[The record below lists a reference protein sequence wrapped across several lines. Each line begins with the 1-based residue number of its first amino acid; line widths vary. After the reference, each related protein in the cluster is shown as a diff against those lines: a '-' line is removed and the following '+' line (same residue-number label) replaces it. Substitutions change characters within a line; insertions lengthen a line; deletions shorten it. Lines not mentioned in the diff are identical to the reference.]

1 MERAK
6 LNGVELEYET
16 GGGGEPLLLISP
28 MVAGA
33 FLPFMAAPE
42 LTSRY
47 RLIRYHRRGWAGS
60 THTAVPARIE
70 DHAADAAA
78 LLDRLGVARAH
89 VAGHSSGAVIT
100 LQLAHSRPDL
110 VHTATLLEPA
120 IMCVPAAASLFEQ
133 AAPAFEAY
141 QRGEHESAVLG
152 FLSLVSGLDRATC
165 RRVID
170 ATVPGGVAQVTRDA
184 DTVFRDELP
193 SLGAWEFGAE
203 EAAAITQPVLSVLGA
218 DTGQL
223 WVEVAALA
231 RSWFPQ
237 REELVVEHVGHLL
250 QMQSA
255 VPVARGIAEFL
266 GRHPMLTAEAGG
278 ARLAGGRAAG

>member
-1 MERAK
+1 MNQVRP
-6 LNGVELEYET
+6 GMRELERDH
-16 GGGGEPLLLISP
+16 GA
-28 MVAGA
+28 AG
-33 FLPFMAAPE
+33 
-42 LTSRY
+42 
-47 RLIRYHRRGWAGS
+47 
-60 THTAVPARIE
+60 
-70 DHAADAAA
+70 
-78 LLDRLGVARAH
+78 
-89 VAGHSSGAVIT
+89 VAGHVGP
-100 LQLAHSRPDL
+100 RDP
-110 VHTATLLEPA
+110 EP
-120 IMCVPAAASLFEQ
+120 VE
-133 AAPAFEAY
+133 
-141 QRGEHESAVLG
+141 QRGGIGCVVFDSRRYRGVRAPGPPAPVVPDQPIAARQLG
-152 FLSLVSGLDRATC
+152 

-170 ATVPGGVAQVTRDA
+170 ATVPGGVAQATRDA